1 MDVKREIEFEL
12 DMLDDRN
19 DRLKQREE
27 VRLQEMRD
35 KIEVLKLNQE
45 KIKQESKCC
54 IVFKKVVQLSIYGIT
69 EV

>member
-27 VRLQEMRD
+27 VRL
-35 KIEVLKLNQE
+35 
-45 KIKQESKCC
+45 
-54 IVFKKVVQLSIYGIT
+54 
-69 EV
+69 

>member
-27 VRLQEMRD
+27 IRLQEMRD

-45 KIKQESKCC
+45 KIK
-54 IVFKKVVQLSIYGIT
+54 
-69 EV
+69 

>member
-45 KIKQESKCC
+45 KIK
-54 IVFKKVVQLSIYGIT
+54 
-69 EV
+69 

>member
-27 VRLQEMRD
+27 IRL
-35 KIEVLKLNQE
+35 
-45 KIKQESKCC
+45 
-54 IVFKKVVQLSIYGIT
+54 
-69 EV
+69 